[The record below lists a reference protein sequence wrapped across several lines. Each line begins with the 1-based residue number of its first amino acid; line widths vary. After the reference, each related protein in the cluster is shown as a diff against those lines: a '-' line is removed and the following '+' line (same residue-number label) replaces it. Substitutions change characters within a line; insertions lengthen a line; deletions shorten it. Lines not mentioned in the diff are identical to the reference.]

1 MRTSTNIFGRIGAG
15 LAKRGVLLP
24 VVVYLLALWGFLGSP
39 YARFGFPLD
48 DAWIHRVYSRS
59 FAFGHGFAYNDG
71 EQEAGS
77 TSPLWAIVTVP
88 AHWLE
93 GAGDGTVPA
102 AVKLIGVLLGLA
114 ALAAVIRIGARIGGS
129 PLAGFFAAAI
139 FALEPRFLFSSLA
152 GMENILLVALW
163 AWGCDA
169 LLGRRHLAALVFFAL
184 MPVTR
189 PEAIVLL
196 PLCIPALVA
205 LARRR
210 AWERATSAAWG
221 RATVLTWVIPLVPV
235 VLWFL
240 FCESATGHFLPN
252 TFYVKAQPF
261 ALDFDRIGIAWRSI
275 SWNGLVPWT
284 AWIAGLVAFLAV
296 CLGAG
301 RRRGVWRFLL
311 LMIPPLVYL
320 AAVVGSR
327 TIVFDGYYWTRWLD
341 PAVIVLMIPFSIGIG
356 AFVAR
361 WITPG
366 GPAAGDASPAPFG
379 RYRAIAGVA
388 AVAVLVTSTVSYR
401 QSYIDRRDHL
411 SSDSRAIHL
420 LNVQTGKWI
429 AENTPPSSVVAV
441 NDAGAIRYFGRRKTI
456 DLEGLNHA
464 RIAFRETTKE
474 QAIAGADWLAIFP
487 GWYQGTPAMTAI
499 AAAFEPRK
507 DFRIAFEEYTICK
520 DPSQTVVVVFE
531 RRRP

>member
-1 MRTSTNIFGRIGAG
+1 MRTSASILERISIVLGR
-15 LAKRGVLLP
+15 RGVLLP
-24 VVVYLLALWGFLGSP
+24 ALVYLLALWGFLGSS

-59 FAFGHGFAYNDG
+59 VAFGHGFAYNDG

-77 TSPLWAIVTVP
+77 TSPLWAIVTAP

-114 ALAAVIRIGARIGGS
+114 TLAAVIRIGARLGGS
-129 PLAGFFAAAI
+129 ALAGFFAAAI

-163 AWGCDA
+163 VWGCDA
-169 LLGRRHLAALVFFAL
+169 LLGRRHLSALVFFAL
-184 MPVTR
+184 MPITR
-189 PEAIVLL
+189 PEAVVLL

-205 LARRR
+205 LTRRR
-210 AWERATSAAWG
+210 AWG
-221 RATVLTWVIPLVPV
+221 RATIAAWVIPLVPV
-235 VLWFL
+235 VLWSL
-240 FCESATGHFLPN
+240 FCKATTGHFLPN

-261 ALDFDRIGIAWRSI
+261 ALDLDRIGTAWRSI
-275 SWNGLVPWT
+275 FLNGLVPWT

-296 CLGAG
+296 CLAAG
-301 RRRGVWRFLL
+301 RNRGVWRFLL
-311 LMIPPLVYL
+311 LTIPPLVYL
-320 AAVVGSR
+320 AAVAGSR

-341 PAVIVLMIPFSIGIG
+341 PAAIVLMIPFSIGIG
-356 AFVAR
+356 AFIAR
-361 WITPG
+361 WMSTGVPDT
-366 GPAAGDASPAPFG
+366 GDAAPVPIG

-388 AVAVLVTSTVSYR
+388 AVAVLVTSVPSYR

-411 SSDSRAIHL
+411 ASDSRAIDV
-420 LNVQTGKWI
+420 LNVQTGTWI
-429 AENTPPSSVVAV
+429 AENTPLSSIVAV
-441 NDAGAIRYFGRRKTI
+441 NDAGAIRYFGRRRTI

-507 DFRIAFEEYTICK
+507 DFRIAFEEYTICR

-531 RRRP
+531 RRRPGQE